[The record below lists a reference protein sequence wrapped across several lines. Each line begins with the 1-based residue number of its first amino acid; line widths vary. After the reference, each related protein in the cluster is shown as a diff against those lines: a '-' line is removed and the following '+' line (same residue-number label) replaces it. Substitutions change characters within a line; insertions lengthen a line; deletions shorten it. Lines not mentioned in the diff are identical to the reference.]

1 MAYDVVI
8 IGAGP
13 AGLTAGIYAR
23 SKMMST
29 LILESGTVGGQL
41 VALYPEKG
49 IHNYPAYENIQARKL
64 SDKLYAQAES
74 LDCEIR
80 EHQKVIDIIDGDQKL
95 IVKTQDNEYEANSV
109 IIAIGMGEFAPR
121 KMDAPG
127 EAELEGKGVN
137 YFLPLKEHLVGK
149 KVVLFGGGNS
159 AIEMAMVADTVT
171 ETAIV
176 HRRPEFRA
184 DEINVKNLNESAVKQ
199 YMSCSVKSFNG
210 TDKLTSITLLDQDK
224 KEIEIPA
231 DLAVINIGI
240 TADLGALTRWGL
252 DLTENGLV
260 KCGFDMSTNRHGI
273 FACGDV
279 VDYRGKYKQII
290 TGCGEAA
297 TACLSAYKF
306 VKKPYW
312 A

>member
-1 MAYDVVI
+1 MAYDVII

-29 LILESGTVGGQL
+29 LILESGSVGGQL

-49 IHNYPAYENIQARKL
+49 IHNYPGYETVQARKL

-74 LDCEIR
+74 MECEIK
-80 EHQKVIDIIDGDQKL
+80 ENQKVTDIIDGDQKL
-95 IVKTQDNEYEANSV
+95 IVKTQDAEYEGKSV
-109 IIAIGMGEFAPR
+109 IIAIGMGEFTPR
-121 KMDAPG
+121 KMEAPG
-127 EAELEGKGVN
+127 EIELEGKGIS
-137 YFLPLKEHLVGK
+137 YFLPLKEALVGK

-159 AIEMAMVADTVT
+159 AIEMAMVSGQVA

-184 DEINVKNLNESAVKQ
+184 DEINVKNLNESEVKQ
-199 YMSCSVKSFNG
+199 YLNTNVKSFNG
-210 TDKLTSITLLDQDK
+210 TDKLTSITLIDGDK
-224 KEIEIPA
+224 KEFEVPA

-240 TADLGALTRWGL
+240 KSDLGVLSKWGL
-252 DLTENGLV
+252 DLTDNGLIKV
-260 KCGFDMSTNRHGI
+260 DWDMSTNRHGI

-279 VDYRGKYKQII
+279 VDYEGKYKQII

-297 TACLSAYKF
+297 TACLAAYKF